1 MTCPARHADRSLAAA
16 KTGQHRVNCR
26 PARRP
31 KELSV
36 LAPQAEARPLDRRV
50 VITALGMAQI
60 LAWGTSFYFPAVFAG
75 PIVADTGWS
84 LGYVVGGTSVGLMV
98 AGLIS
103 PQVGRVIDL
112 HGGRPVLLVSSLFYA
127 AGLAGI
133 GMAPDL
139 PVYLLAWVLVGIG
152 MGSGLYDAVFAALGR
167 LYGSEARGPITNL
180 TLFGGFASTVCW
192 PLSAFM
198 IEHAGWRSA
207 CFIYAALHLV
217 VAMPL
222 QMAVIGSAPKAAAAV
237 TAAADAAQP
246 VAPARIAHETLIFA
260 LLALVLSLAAGIGS
274 IVVVHLLIF
283 LQARGMDFAVAVSL
297 GTLFGPAQVGA
308 RVVERLFGNRYH
320 PIWTMIGS
328 CGLMAVGLLL
338 LVGRFPVLA
347 IVILLYGAG
356 YGISW
361 IGRGTLPLALFGPMR
376 FPRLMG
382 KLAFPSLIVQALA
395 PSAGALLIEASG
407 ADATIGVLT
416 VLALINVVLIGM
428 LWAVCR
434 PQMSTGA

>member
-1 MTCPARHADRSLAAA
+1 
-16 KTGQHRVNCR
+16 
-26 PARRP
+26 
-31 KELSV
+31 LSS
-36 LAPQAEARPLDRRV
+36 QAEARPLDRRI
-50 VITALGMAQI
+50 VITALGIAQI

-84 LGYVVGGTSVGLMV
+84 LGLVVGGTSVGLLV

-103 PQVGRVIDL
+103 PQVGRIIDQR
-112 HGGRPVLLVSSLFYA
+112 GGRPVLLASSLFYA

-133 GMAPDL
+133 GLAPAL
-139 PVYLLAWVLVGIG
+139 PAYLFAWVLVGLG
-152 MGSGLYDAVFAALGR
+152 MGTGLYDAVFAALGR
-167 LYGSEARGPITNL
+167 LYGSAARGPITNL

-198 IEHAGWRSA
+198 IDHLGWRAA
-207 CFIYAALHLV
+207 CFAYAALHLI

-222 QMAVIGSAPKAAAAV
+222 QMAVIRRAPKAAAAS
-237 TAAADAAQP
+237 APAEREPSA
-246 VAPARIAHETLIFA
+246 APARIAHETLIFA

-283 LQARGMDFAVAVSL
+283 LQARGIDFAAAVTL

-320 PIWTMIGS
+320 PIWTMIAS
-328 CGLMAVGLLL
+328 CGLMAIGLLL
-338 LVGRFPVLA
+338 LVGRFPILV

-361 IGRGTLPLALFGPMR
+361 IGRGTLPLALFGPVR

-416 VLALINVVLIGM
+416 GLALINVALIGV

-434 PQMSTGA
+434 PRLAMGA